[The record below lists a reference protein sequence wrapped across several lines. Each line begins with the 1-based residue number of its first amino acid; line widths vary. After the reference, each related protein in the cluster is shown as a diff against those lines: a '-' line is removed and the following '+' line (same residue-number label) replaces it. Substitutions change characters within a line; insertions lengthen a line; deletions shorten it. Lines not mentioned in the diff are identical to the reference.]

1 MVGGRNIRPRRMYAR
16 LLLLCAA
23 TSLLA
28 CCAAPTR
35 RPQTS
40 VPQVS
45 DFEATIARIRQTDPA
60 SPALLN
66 AQLAYGEFLLNGAK
80 GPCARRL
87 VLAQEQLGS
96 VQASHV
102 TRLMFPDGWARAA
115 DLEYRLHLLRAEC
128 GSQTDRRDDLLAAV
142 AAARRAVKLYRNA
155 FDYRSMA
162 IMQFDVGVTLR
173 RLGDNTAALA
183 ALQAVLDMD
192 REFGLADDARQNYE
206 LLLTWQGRPAG
217 PARVA
222 ALMQDF
228 PKRVAALRFAWHP
241 SDAQVALE
249 ERRTFLEDDR
259 LVHSHAAA
267 AFERRIA
274 AQSGGGW
281 IVSYAHRLTRYDP
294 GVWAAELAPQK
305 ERLMLPPVLFPAVD
319 FKVSATGELQG
330 LTDSKAFAARLSA
343 RVDKLIRARGPT
355 RDHQRNTLNE
365 AVERASVALAPGLL
379 EAGTAENYQLETAM
393 WAGAKLE
400 QGVWYQLSAR
410 LSLPG
415 IPQFVVSQRI
425 EFAFTRRVPCTAG
438 IAPQMCVEI
447 VLHATPDKQSLDDVL
462 TDISDPNDPF
472 DYDASTDARI
482 VVDPATLLP
491 YVREEQIYWF
501 ASLGNGTGQAL
512 LESDHLVS
520 TTRYGPH

>member
-1 MVGGRNIRPRRMYAR
+1 
-16 LLLLCAA
+16 L
-23 TSLLA
+23 
-28 CCAAPTR
+28 
-35 RPQTS
+35 
-40 VPQVS
+40 S
-45 DFEATIARIRQTDPA
+45 DFEATIARIKRTDPA

-66 AQLAYGEFLLNGAK
+66 AQLAYGEFLLSEAQ
-80 GPCARRL
+80 GPCTRRL

-96 VQASHV
+96 VQASHE

-128 GSQTDRRDDLLAAV
+128 GSQTDRRDDLLAAA

-192 REFGLADDARQNYE
+192 REFGLADDARQNYG
-206 LLLTWQGRPAG
+206 LLLTWQGQPGG

-228 PKRVAALRFAWHP
+228 PKRATTLRFAWHP

-249 ERRTFLEDDR
+249 ERRTFAEDDR

-267 AFERRIA
+267 AFERRIV
-274 AQSGGGW
+274 AQPGGGW

-294 GVWAAELAPQK
+294 GIWPSEPIPQK
-305 ERLMLPPVLFPAVD
+305 ERLLLPPVRFPAVD

-330 LTDSKAFAARLSA
+330 VTDSKAFAARLSA
-343 RVDKLIRARGPT
+343 RVDKLIRAGGPA
-355 RDHQRNTLNE
+355 RDHQQDTMNE
-365 AVERASVALAPGLL
+365 ALDRASIALAPGLL

-400 QGVWYQLSAR
+400 QGVWYQLSAP

-415 IPQFVVSQRI
+415 MPEFVVSQRI
-425 EFAFTRRVPCTAG
+425 EFAFTRMVPCTTG
-438 IAPQMCVEI
+438 IAAHSCVEI
-447 VLHATPDKQSLDDVL
+447 VLHATPDKKSLDDVL
-462 TDISDPNDPF
+462 ADISEPDDRF
-472 DYDASTDARI
+472 VDYDASTDARI

-491 YVREEQIYWF
+491 YAREEQIYWF
-501 ASLGNGTGQAL
+501 ASLGNGKGDAL

-520 TTRYGPH
+520 TTKYGPH